1 MLYTLPFRLRL
12 AVLAL
17 AGVIGFAVALQ
28 PPQGLH
34 AHPAWAAQSKKATP
48 KKTDPYKKYFYR
60 VRFGAGDVAGFGSVS
75 GYFGVPGTRIVNLDG
90 GESRSLDFETWAAS
104 PSTRRNVDVVLVDS
118 SGHPSSVTQ
127 YTLCWPRGYEA
138 SAAPGKA
145 RNLVLVSHLR
155 LECAIPAPVQSATPR
170 PY

>member
-1 MLYTLPFRLRL
+1 MLHTLSFRLRL
-12 AVLAL
+12 AVLVFAAL
-17 AGVIGFAVALQ
+17 AGFAAALQ
-28 PPQGLH
+28 LPQGLH
-34 AHPAWAAQSKKATP
+34 AQPAWAAQSKKATP

-75 GYFGVPGTRIVNLDG
+75 SYLGVPGKRIVNLDG

-104 PSTRRNVDVVLVDS
+104 PSTRRNVDVVLFDS

-138 SAAPGKA
+138 SATPSRGK
-145 RNLVLVSHLR
+145 NLVMVSHLR
-155 LECAIPAPVQSATPR
+155 LECAIPAPAQRATPR